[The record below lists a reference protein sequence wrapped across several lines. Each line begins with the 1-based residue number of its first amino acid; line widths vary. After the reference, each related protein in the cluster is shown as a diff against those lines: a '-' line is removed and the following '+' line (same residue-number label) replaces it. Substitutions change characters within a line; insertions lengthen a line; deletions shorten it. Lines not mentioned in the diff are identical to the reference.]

1 MSGGIGAPARR
12 PDAPAKAAG
21 TFTYAGDLRRDG
33 MLHGATLRSPHPR
46 ARLVS
51 LDTAPALAL
60 PDVVGVV
67 TARDVPGWP
76 TYGLEHADQPV
87 FVRDVAEHHGAPVA
101 AVAATTAEAARAGV
115 RAIAAVWEPLP
126 AVTDP
131 EEALQPTPEHPDGRH
146 FRWSV
151 VERGD
156 REVEGP
162 VVVEGD
168 YDIGVQD
175 HAFLG
180 PEAAL
185 AVPDPDGGVTVH
197 VATQWLHSD
206 QGQVASCLG
215 LTTDKVRM
223 VLAGVGGAFGGR
235 EDVTLQVHVALLALH
250 TGSPVRMVYTRE
262 DSFLGHPHRHAVR
275 MHYRHTASPDGLLV
289 SVRARLVF
297 DGGAYASSS
306 AAVIG
311 NAVTMGAGPYVV
323 PHVRI
328 EGVAARTNNPPNGA
342 MRGFGVVQTCAG
354 HEAQMDRLAAV
365 LGLDPVELRRRNA
378 VGSGDLLATGQPL
391 HGAVPVRELLD
402 AVEALPLPPPATA
415 ADDPLLLPGG
425 TGGCADPA
433 RVRRGTGYALGLKNL
448 AFSEG
453 YDDPSTAR
461 VRLELDDDGA
471 PRAVVHSAC
480 AEVGQGFVVLAEQIA
495 RTELGVERV
504 QLLPADTTIA
514 SAGSTSA
521 SRQSWVSGGAVQLAA
536 RAVAEILA
544 LRVAN
549 ELGVCPEECRLTDAA
564 VVHPGGRTPLCE
576 VLHAGAIEA
585 ERTFRHRPTTPLDGQ
600 GQGEAHVAWAFVVH
614 RAVVDVDLDLGTV
627 RLVQLA
633 TVQDVG
639 RALNPLALLGQL
651 EGGAAQGVGLALM
664 EELVLHDGVAA
675 DPSFEGYK
683 IPTALDLPT
692 LVWDVVEQQEPEAPY
707 GAKGVGEPPTVTSP
721 AAVMAALRHATGLPL
736 TRLPVRAEHLVQP

>member
-1 MSGGIGAPARR
+1 
-12 PDAPAKAAG
+12 
-21 TFTYAGDLRRDG
+21 
-33 MLHGATLRSPHPR
+33 ML
-46 ARLVS
+46 
-51 LDTAPALAL
+51 
-60 PDVVGVV
+60 V
-67 TARDVPGWP
+67 T
-76 TYGLEHADQPV
+76 Q
-87 FVRDVAEHHGAPVA
+87 
-101 AVAATTAEAARAGV
+101 
-115 RAIAAVWEPLP
+115 
-126 AVTDP
+126 P
-131 EEALQPTPEHPDGRH
+131 EEALRPTPEHPDGSH
-146 FRWSV
+146 FRWAV

-156 REVEGP
+156 PDIEGP
-162 VVVEGD
+162 VVVEGE

-175 HAFLG
+175 HAFLA

-185 AVPDPDGGVTVH
+185 AWPDEDGGVTVQ

-223 VLAGVGGAFGGR
+223 VLGGVGGAFGGR
-235 EDVTLQVHVALLALH
+235 EDITLQIHVALLALR

-262 DSFLGHPHRHAVR
+262 DSFLGHVHRHAVR
-275 MHYRHTASPDGLLV
+275 MHYRHTADEDGHLV

-306 AAVIG
+306 GAVIG

-323 PHVRI
+323 PHVRL

-354 HEAQMDRLAAV
+354 HEAQMDRLAQAV
-365 LGLDPVELRRRNA
+365 GLDPYELRRRNA
-378 VGSGDLLATGQPL
+378 VRPGDELPTGQAL

-402 AVEALPLPPPATA
+402 AVEALPLPA
-415 ADDPLLLPGG
+415 AVDDPLLLPGG
-425 TGGCADPA
+425 TGRCADVE
-433 RVRRGTGYALGLKNL
+433 RIRRGTGIALGLKNL

-461 VRLELDDDGA
+461 VRLELGPA
-471 PRAVVHSAC
+471 GGPRAVVHSAC
-480 AEVGQGFVVLAEQIA
+480 AEVGQGFVVVAEQIA
-495 RTELGVERV
+495 RTELGVDEVELRT
-504 QLLPADTTIA
+504 PDTSIG

-521 SRQSWVSGGAVQLAA
+521 SRQSWVSGGAVRLAA
-536 RAVAEILA
+536 QAVAA
-544 LRVAN
+544 LVAVRVAN
-549 ELGVCPEECRLTDAA
+549 TLGVRPNECALADG
-564 VVHPGGRTPLCE
+564 VVTHPGGQTSLYD
-576 VLHAGAIEA
+576 VLAGGAVEA
-585 ERTFRHRPTTPLDGQ
+585 ERTFRHRPTTALDAAGQ
-600 GQGEAHVAWAFVVH
+600 GSAHVAWAFVAH

-627 RLVQLA
+627 TLVQLA

-664 EELVLHDGVAA
+664 EELLLRDGVVA

-692 LVWDVVEQQEPEAPY
+692 LVWGLVEQEEPAAPY
-707 GAKGVGEPPTVTSP
+707 GAKGVGEPPTVSSP
-721 AAVMAALRHATGLPL
+721 AAVMAALRDATGKAL
-736 TRLPVRAEHLVQP
+736 TRLPVGAEHLVER